1 MSYGRPRAAKGKF
14 PYLNHRTQAE
24 IREDQARRDIL
35 ASLGADKPI
44 CRRIA

>member
-1 MSYGRPRAAKGKF
+1 MRPTASPNRW

-35 ASLGADKPI
+35 ASLGADKFV
-44 CRRIA
+44 CRRVA